1 MPDAKKKAT
10 DRDKILFLLQKLN
23 GEENVQEKGMNVYCD
38 KKRYIFDKET
48 EELKQIVKF

>member
-1 MPDAKKKAT
+1 MSEKKAT
-10 DRDKILFLLQKLN
+10 DREKLLYLLIALN
-23 GEENVQEKGMNVYCD
+23 GEENVQEKGMSIYCD